1 METDGLGSGTH
12 CEERAAPPGYF
23 GVGWGC
29 GGPAAMTC
37 ARFSLLLPVLAL
49 VLSALGL
56 FAAKPAAAQEPHKLP
71 PRKPLPSVPTNL
83 SAQAGVNSFTASWT
97 ASPGAD
103 RYELRFDVAAT
114 RTRREMRYSRAVNSG
129 SITSLTINNRNS
141 DGLNIQGGTQYRV
154 VVRACISSPYYGG
167 WGCSD
172 ITSDVTVTPRSPSPA
187 AVAVSLSATPNPV
200 TEGSPVTVTAT
211 LTEALSEA
219 VTVPLTVTRGT
230 SEAGDHGSLA
240 SITLPAGVTSAT
252 GTISTTDD
260 DDGDDETFTVALGG
274 LPSGLGAGT
283 ASSVE
288 VTITDSGAQQQ
299 QRTVPLTLSGLSGN
313 TSTDGSDFSGTLD
326 IGAFAPGTTTY
337 TATVE
342 NAVTHVKLTPT
353 VSESGA
359 TVKVGKGAS
368 LAAVTSGSASGAI
381 ALAVGANAL
390 TVEVTAGDG
399 TTKTYAVT
407 VTRAAALTARLW
419 GAVAEHDGETPFMLE
434 LVLSESLESGSR
446 WPSAAALKVKGGS
459 VESVRRF
466 RPYRFQVH
474 VKPKSWKDVTV
485 TLAGGRGCGEAGAVC
500 TADGRSVS
508 NTSSVTV
515 GGPVR
520 IRIDGARA
528 KEGKDAS
535 LDFAVT
541 LNRAASQTVSVDYAT
556 ADETATAGA
565 DYTATSGTL
574 TFAAGETAKT
584 VSVPVLDD
592 AVDEGKETMRL
603 LLSNPQGAFLR
614 KKHER
619 ARGIIRN
626 DDPLQRAWLSRFGRT
641 VAGHVTDAVG
651 DRLRGAPGQDA
662 HVTIGG
668 YRLPLGR
675 AATSE
680 PTPGAAPDE
689 AVTATTVL
697 TEVARMLGLGP
708 GAAAGPATPWAAQ
721 RDPRLGQ
728 GRALPTFRLREVLQG
743 SAFRLNLGAT
753 DADAAMPRL
762 TAWGRVAGTT
772 FEGRDGAL
780 DLNGDVLTGTVG
792 LDGQWDRLMLG
803 LAVAHSR
810 GNGGYGMQLNA
821 GPARGNLEQTL
832 TSLHP
837 YLRYAV
843 TDRLDV
849 WGLVGYGW
857 GELDLEMA
865 NGVTVETDTTLVM
878 GAFGG
883 RGILLA
889 PADTGGFQLATRTDA
904 MLTRTS
910 SDAVAN
916 SVATDADAHRLRVI
930 LEGSRG
936 VTWADGRSL
945 TPTVELGVRHDW
957 GDAETGFGLE
967 VGGRVSYADP
977 TLGLTVEGTVR
988 GLLAHEAD
996 AYKEWGASGT
1006 VRLDPGAAGRG
1017 LSVTLAP
1024 TWGAV
1029 ASGVDGLWARQTTQ
1043 GLAPATQSAPRGRLA
1058 ADVGYGFAAFDSG
1071 LLTPYAGT
1079 VLSDGADRTYRVGTR
1094 VRLPGLT
1101 LNLEGTRQA
1110 PTGPQPVN
1118 QGLRLQVEWGF

>member
-1 METDGLGSGTH
+1 
-12 CEERAAPPGYF
+12 
-23 GVGWGC
+23 
-29 GGPAAMTC
+29 
-37 ARFSLLLPVLAL
+37 
-49 VLSALGL
+49 
-56 FAAKPAAAQEPHKLP
+56 
-71 PRKPLPSVPTNL
+71 
-83 SAQAGVNSFTASWT
+83 
-97 ASPGAD
+97 
-103 RYELRFDVAAT
+103 
-114 RTRREMRYSRAVNSG
+114 MRYLRAVNSG

-240 SITLPAGVTSAT
+240 SIEIPAGGTSAT

-353 VSESGA
+353 ASESGA
-359 TVKVGKGAS
+359 TVKVGTGAS

-399 TTKTYAVT
+399 TKKTYAVT
-407 VTRAAALTARLW
+407 VTRAAPPPLTATFEN
-419 GAVAEHDGETPFMLE
+419 VPAEHTGAPFTLG
-434 LVLSESLESGSR
+434 LVLSDTPAAGTAPVAASFKVSPGKASVSGSGTR
-446 WPSAAALKVKGGS
+446 YTVTVTP
-459 VESVRRF
+459 
-466 RPYRFQVH
+466 
-474 VKPKSWKDVTV
+474 KPANAWKDVTV
-485 TLAGGRGCGEAGAVC
+485 TLLKPADCTVAGAVC
-500 TADGRSVS
+500 TADGRALS
-508 NTSSVTV
+508 NSPSRTIT
-515 GGPVR
+515 GPVR
-520 IRIDGARA
+520 IRIEGARA

-556 ADETATAGA
+556 KDGTATAGA

-584 VSVPVLDD
+584 VKVPVLDD

-641 VAGHVTDAVG
+641 VASHVTDAVG

-680 PTPGAAPDE
+680 PAPGAAPNE
-689 AVTATTVL
+689 TVTATAVL
-697 TEVARMLGLGP
+697 TDVARMLGLGP

-721 RDPRLGQ
+721 PDPRQ
-728 GRALPTFRLREVLQG
+728 SPGRALPTFRLREVLQG

-753 DADAAMPRL
+753 DADTAMPRL

-780 DLNGDVLTGTVG
+780 ALDGDVLTGTVG
-792 LDGQWDRLMLG
+792 LDGTWDRLVLG

-810 GNGGYGMQLNA
+810 GNGGYTQPNLA
-821 GPARGNLEQTL
+821 ERGTGDLEQDPDQPA
-832 TSLHP
+832 SLP
-837 YLRYAV
+837 AVRRDRPLGRVGPGGLRVGRIGPGDGKRRDGGDGYHAPHGS
-843 TDRLDV
+843 V
-849 WGLVGYGW
+849 WRPGDPVDPGGHR
-857 GELDLEMA
+857 
-865 NGVTVETDTTLVM
+865 GVPT
-878 GAFGG
+878 GH
-883 RGILLA
+883 A
-889 PADTGGFQLATRTDA
+889 PRTPCSPGPPPTRWRIRWPRTRT
-904 MLTRTS
+904 RTGCGCS
-910 SDAVAN
+910 
-916 SVATDADAHRLRVI
+916 
-930 LEGSRG
+930 
-936 VTWADGRSL
+936 W
-945 TPTVELGVRHDW
+945 
-957 GDAETGFGLE
+957 
-967 VGGRVSYADP
+967 
-977 TLGLTVEGTVR
+977 
-988 GLLAHEAD
+988 
-996 AYKEWGASGT
+996 K
-1006 VRLDPGAAGRG
+1006 AAGG
-1017 LSVTLAP
+1017 
-1024 TWGAV
+1024 
-1029 ASGVDGLWARQTTQ
+1029 
-1043 GLAPATQSAPRGRLA
+1043 
-1058 ADVGYGFAAFDSG
+1058 
-1071 LLTPYAGT
+1071 
-1079 VLSDGADRTYRVGTR
+1079 
-1094 VRLPGLT
+1094 
-1101 LNLEGTRQA
+1101 
-1110 PTGPQPVN
+1110 
-1118 QGLRLQVEWGF
+1118 